1 MQTQPKVLFISSWYP
16 NLLRPT
22 EGNFVD
28 QHIKTAQQI
37 AQVALVHVV
46 LSSSHKTLT
55 HELKQTPFET
65 HLIYLPKNNLPF
77 LGVLINYFQVLF
89 TYWKFASNTKI
100 GKPDLIHANVLYPIG
115 LVGIL
120 LKWRWRIPLV
130 FSEHWT
136 CYHPY
141 ADPQPPLLVKSAL
154 RWIAKRADL
163 ILPVSLDLAV
173 AMQQF
178 GIRVPMKVVPN
189 VVDPAVFKIK
199 EKRAHRVYR
208 FVHVSSLDAKQK
220 NFHLLVRAF
229 YALKKE
235 QENVELHVVS
245 DGNEKAYAQLL
256 KDFDFASSI
265 HFHGKQDPEGVA
277 AILQFADA
285 FVLSSRY
292 ENLPCVLIESLACGT
307 PVISTQ
313 VGGVAE
319 IVHSQNGLLVPS
331 EDLTALINAMKQI
344 QGMSFEGVDLQRE
357 MLLKFGPETISGLF
371 LEAYQML
378 LKTDV
383 A

>member
-1 MQTQPKVLFISSWYP
+1 
-16 NLLRPT
+16 
-22 EGNFVD
+22 
-28 QHIKTAQQI
+28 
-37 AQVALVHVV
+37 
-46 LSSSHKTLT
+46 
-55 HELKQTPFET
+55 
-65 HLIYLPKNNLPF
+65 
-77 LGVLINYFQVLF
+77 
-89 TYWKFASNTKI
+89 
-100 GKPDLIHANVLYPIG
+100 
-115 LVGIL
+115 
-120 LKWRWRIPLV
+120 
-130 FSEHWT
+130 
-136 CYHPY
+136 
-141 ADPQPPLLVKSAL
+141 
-154 RWIAKRADL
+154 
-163 ILPVSLDLAV
+163 
-173 AMQQF
+173 MQQF

-189 VVDPAVFKIK
+189 VVDPAVFKVK

-208 FVHVSSLDAKQK
+208 FVHVSSLDTKQK

-245 DGNEKAYAQLL
+245 DGNEKAYTQLL

-331 EDLTALINAMKQI
+331 EDLNALINAMKQI